1 MPHQPRSLDEQVRV
15 IRVELRRLER
25 GGPLDR
31 GDTASAS
38 AVSDRDIADVI
49 DPDKPWPVNFKTVV
63 ESLLPHLEPEDVRRN
78 V

>member
-31 GDTASAS
+31 GGTV
-38 AVSDRDIADVI
+38 AVSSLSDRDIAESI
-49 DPDKPWPVNFKTVV
+49 DPDKPWPVNFKTVA
-63 ESLLPHLEPEDVRRN
+63 ESLLPRLEPEDARRL